1 MATRRKKMTDR
12 ARLGI
17 PNKRFRTKLANGTR
31 ILEGIDGRSYVARR
45 YRELGAALSVDLGGD
60 LTEAQ
65 TQLVRSAAGLVV
77 LRERLDVEAA
87 NDRPIDYQEYCTISN
102 SLRRVLATLGLRR
115 IAKDITPRDDQ
126 ARLNRILD
134 LAAEEAA
141 S

>member
-1 MATRRKKMTDR
+1 MGDSVQQ
-12 ARLGI
+12 GI

-45 YRELGAALSVDLGGD
+45 YRELGALITRDVAPDPDV

-65 TQLVRSAAGLVV
+65 KQLIRSAAGLVV
-77 LRERLDVEAA
+77 IREALDVKAVNGE
-87 NDRPIDYQEYCTISN
+87 PIDAGEYCAVSN
-102 SLRRVLATLGLRR
+102 TLRRVLTTIGLKREP
-115 IAKDITPRDDQ
+115 KDITAESDQ

-134 LAAEEAA
+134 YAEQEEAV